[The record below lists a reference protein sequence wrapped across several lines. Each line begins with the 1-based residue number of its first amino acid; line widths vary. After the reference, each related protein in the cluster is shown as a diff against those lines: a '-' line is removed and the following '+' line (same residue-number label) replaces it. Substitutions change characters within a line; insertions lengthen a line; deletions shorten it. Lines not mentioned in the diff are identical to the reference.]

1 MAAEDYHYI
10 GRPVVAPLHRTRR
23 YQTPLI
29 PFLLQHYAPPILS
42 RRAPPTGKKRG
53 TSSHTANRRLNSTH
67 RLFTPTQHSFQAL
80 CAFHLHTTGSAA
92 AAHSLKWK
100 FSQLPQSDS
109 APPPSPVSYTLFAS
123 FLMLVLFFFFF
134 FFFIKAVDS
143 TPVLILFVQLHY
155 RCRRCRCR
163 SPATGDPMSLKCNFF
178 CHCCCCSSQL
188 SSTSLCEHQL
198 RADFFN

>member
-1 MAAEDYHYI
+1 M
-10 GRPVVAPLHRTRR
+10 
-23 YQTPLI
+23 
-29 PFLLQHYAPPILS
+29 LQHYAPPILS
-42 RRAPPTGKKRG
+42 RRAPPTGKKE
-53 TSSHTANRRLNSTH
+53 APP
-67 RLFTPTQHSFQAL
+67 PTQQIAGSTQRTDFSPPPSTLLRPSELSTSTLLAL
-80 CAFHLHTTGSAA
+80 LLQ
-92 AAHSLKWK
+92 HSLKWK

-123 FLMLVLFFFFF
+123 FLMLVLSF

-188 SSTSLCEHQL
+188 SSASLCEHQL

>member
-42 RRAPPTGKKRG
+42 RRAPPTGKKEAPPPTQR
-53 TSSHTANRRLNSTH
+53 TAGSTQ
-67 RLFTPTQHSFQAL
+67 RTDFSPPPSTLFTPSELSTSTLLAL
-80 CAFHLHTTGSAA
+80 LLQ
-92 AAHSLKWK
+92 HSLKWK

-123 FLMLVLFFFFF
+123 FLMLVLSF

-188 SSTSLCEHQL
+188 SSASLCEHQL

>member
-29 PFLLQHYAPPILS
+29 PFLLQHYALPILS

-67 RLFTPTQHSFQAL
+67 RLFTPTQHSFQTSEL
-80 CAFHLHTTGSAA
+80 STSTLLTLLSLQ
-92 AAHSLKWK
+92 HSLKWK

-134 FFFIKAVDS
+134 FFFLS
-143 TPVLILFVQLHY
+143 
-155 RCRRCRCR
+155 RR
-163 SPATGDPMSLKCNFF
+163 
-178 CHCCCCSSQL
+178 SSRL
-188 SSTSLCEHQL
+188 LC
-198 RADFFN
+198 